1 MVLELKLIQLEKI
14 SFAIGI
20 AAFIILIKAAN
31 KEIEQIVNREQKE
44 TEENFAEEEEESSTK
59 KEESSDEKEALEL
72 AVAGNKLLLLE
83 RLISA
88 IVATIR
94 FKEEKNK
101 LKYEADIKTLT
112 LNYRIAIGLW
122 IVVLGTILV
131 TTALQEM

>member
-44 TEENFAEEEEESSTK
+44 TEENFAEEEEESSDK
-59 KEESSDEKEALEL
+59 KESSD
-72 AVAGNKLLLLE
+72 
-83 RLISA
+83 
-88 IVATIR
+88 
-94 FKEEKNK
+94 EEKNK

-131 TTALQEM
+131 TNALQEM